1 MLVSVC
7 SVFFFKQK
15 TAYEMRISDWSSDV
29 CSSDLTVMAAAHAA
43 RPKAKLRNVTRV
55 MVLPLLLECCSQ
67 FGQFPRGQRFAG
79 AHPVDDQPVMF
90 GPAVLDEIENVLAE
104 RIAERQ
110 VGIDEDHLVV
120 LALGLGDDLA
130 GRRDD
135 GRATEHL
142 ETVPRAAFG
151 RRRAPRSEEHQ

>member
-79 AHPVDDQPVMF
+79 AHPVDDQ
-90 GPAVLDEIENVLAE
+90 
-104 RIAERQ
+104 
-110 VGIDEDHLVV
+110 
-120 LALGLGDDLA
+120 
-130 GRRDD
+130 
-135 GRATEHL
+135 
-142 ETVPRAAFG
+142 
-151 RRRAPRSEEHQ
+151 RSEERRVGKECVSTCRSRGSPYH